1 MNVLIILP
9 IWLFAN
15 IYSII
20 LSLIVGVLLEL
31 KDAIYSKQG
40 NHLITGILKKRID
53 SYYNEP
59 SKMINK
65 ESIKRKMIYYEKLTR
80 YSGSSFGKKN

>member
-40 NHLITGILKKRID
+40 NHLIIGILKKGID
-53 SYYNEP
+53 SYYNLFTIL
-59 SKMINK
+59 KDK
-65 ESIKRKMIYYEKLTR
+65 IKLFLMNLQK
-80 YSGSSFGKKN
+80 